1 MAKKDI
7 ELSIK
12 ETVDIEPTYES
23 VEKIGRIGNITNLA
37 IREQANMKSK
47 IIGYVK
53 ADTYTITKIE
63 NYYAYIPV
71 LGGWVSTKFI
81 NFV

>member
-12 ETVDIEPTYES
+12 ETVDTEPTYES

>member
-12 ETVDIEPTYES
+12 EIVEEKPTYEV

-37 IREQANMKSK
+37 IREQADMKSK

-63 NYYAYIPV
+63 NYYAYIPI

-81 NFV
+81 DFV